1 MVHKA
6 GSRSRAFV
14 PSQILVASFA
24 GTIILGAAF
33 LYLPAS
39 ATTGHTDF
47 IDCLFTATSATCVT
61 GLAVVGTGSH
71 FTDFGRTVILILI
84 QLGGLGIMTGAAF
97 MVMLFGGSLSMRE
110 RAIIKDTL
118 NPVRT
123 TRLSAIVVYA
133 VLFTVFTE
141 AVGAAILYSAFT
153 PIVGREKAYGTAV
166 FHSISAFCN
175 AGFSTFDTNLER
187 LGGFPAITM
196 TIMML
201 LIIGGLGFFVM
212 LDLVSGLKKRL
223 TGHHL
228 KGTPMFTLHTRLGLL
243 VTGCLLLVGTLG
255 LFVLERNHLCANMST
270 ADALSASL
278 FQSASA
284 RTAGFSTVPIGELS
298 DASLFLLILLMF
310 IGVCPGSTGGGIK
323 TTTLAL
329 IALFVVA
336 RVKGQSEVNLWG
348 RRIPDEV
355 INKSLAVTSL
365 AVLALSL
372 SLLVLPV
379 LERGSPTPPSFI
391 ALIFEAT
398 SAFGTVGLSTGI
410 TPSLTFGG
418 KLVIILL
425 MFIGR
430 LGPLTVATLAATR
443 ARSVK
448 YSFPEET
455 VMVG

>member
-1 MVHKA
+1 MAHKA
-6 GSRSRAFV
+6 GSRFRAFL
-14 PSQILVASFA
+14 PSQILVGSFA
-24 GTIILGAAF
+24 GAIIVGAAF

-39 ATTGHTDF
+39 AVMGHTDF

-61 GLAVVGTGSH
+61 GLTVLGTGSH
-71 FTDFGRTVILILI
+71 FTVFGRTVILTLI
-84 QLGGLGIMTGAAF
+84 QLGGLGIMTGGAF
-97 MVMLFGGSLSMRE
+97 MVMLFGGSLSLRE

-118 NPVRT
+118 NPVRPR
-123 TRLSAIVVYA
+123 RLGLIVVYA
-133 VLFTVFTE
+133 VIFTVFTE
-141 AVGAAILYSAFT
+141 AVGAAILYGAFK
-153 PIVGREKAYGTAV
+153 PIVGRQKAYGTAV

-187 LGGFPAITM
+187 LGSFPAITM
-196 TIMML
+196 TIMTL
-201 LIIGGLGFFVM
+201 LIVGGLGFFVM

-228 KGTPMFTLHTRLGLL
+228 KEAPMFTLHTRIVLSAS
-243 VTGCLLLVGTLG
+243 GCLLLLGTSV
-255 LFVLERNHLCANMST
+255 LFALERNHVCADMSAARSLST
-270 ADALSASL
+270 SLFLSAT
-278 FQSASA
+278 A

-310 IGVCPGSTGGGIK
+310 IGASPGSTGGGIK
-323 TTTLAL
+323 TATLVL
-329 IALFVVA
+329 IGLFVGA
-336 RVKGQSEVNLWG
+336 RIKGRSEVNVWG
-348 RRIPDEV
+348 RRIPEQV

-372 SLLVLPV
+372 SLLALLV
-379 LERGSPTPPSFI
+379 LERGSPASPSFMD
-391 ALIFEAT
+391 LVFEAT

-410 TPSLTFGG
+410 TPSLTTGG

-425 MFIGR
+425 MFVGR
-430 LGPLTVATLAATR
+430 LGPLTVATLVATR